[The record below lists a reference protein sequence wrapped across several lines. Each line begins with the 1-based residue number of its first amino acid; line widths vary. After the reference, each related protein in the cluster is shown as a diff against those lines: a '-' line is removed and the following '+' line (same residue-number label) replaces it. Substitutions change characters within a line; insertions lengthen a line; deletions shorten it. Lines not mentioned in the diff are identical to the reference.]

1 MDLEF
6 AAPSPPG
13 GGRSAKPKGER
24 ATAAEGVIRLLIVED
39 EIFVAMN
46 VAAMAE
52 RAGFQVLA
60 MATTAKEAIAK
71 AEQLRPDLVLMDI
84 HLGSG
89 QDGIDAAVEIWQ
101 RFDIRSLFVTAFEDQ
116 ATRRRAAEA
125 EPIGYITK
133 PFTRRELV
141 ESIKAWMEE

>member
-24 ATAAEGVIRLLIVED
+24 ATAAEGAIRLLIVED

-46 VAAMAE
+46 AAAMAE
-52 RAGFQVLA
+52 RAGFQVLG

-71 AEQLRPDLVLMDI
+71 AEQLRPDLVVMDI
-84 HLGSG
+84 NLGG
-89 QDGIDAAVEIWQ
+89 EQDGIDAAVEIWQ
-101 RFDIRSLFVTAFEDQ
+101 RLDIRSLFVTAFEDQ
-116 ATRRRAAEA
+116 GTRRRAAEA

-133 PFTRRELV
+133 PFTRGELV